1 MSSEHYE
8 GEESTEEILIRTQI
22 SPFTGISF
30 NHRQIPRELSVGKDF
45 SKENFKKPTET
56 YPGTDQR
63 IEVYLKRSEL
73 GLPIFHKLDKKV
85 NHGFDTE
92 VS

>member
-1 MSSEHYE
+1 MSTEDYE
-8 GEESTEEILIRTQI
+8 GAENNEEILIRTQI
-22 SPFTGISF
+22 SAFTGISF
-30 NHRQIPRELSVGKDF
+30 NHRQIPRELSIGKDF
-45 SKENFKKPTET
+45 SKENFKKPTQT

-85 NHGFDTE
+85 NDGFDTE

>member
-1 MSSEHYE
+1 MSNEDYE
-8 GEESTEEILIRTQI
+8 GAENNEEILIRTQI

-30 NHRQIPRELSVGKDF
+30 NHRQIPRELSIGKDF

-73 GLPIFHKLDKKV
+73 GLPIFNKLDKKV

>member
-1 MSSEHYE
+1 MPDENHE
-8 GEESTEEILIRTQI
+8 GEENTEELLIKTQI
-22 SPFTGISF
+22 SPFTGLAY
-30 NHRQIPRELSVGKDF
+30 NHRQIPRELSIGKDF
-45 SKENFKKPTET
+45 NGESANKPSQT
-56 YPGTDQR
+56 YPGTSER

-85 NHGFDTE
+85 NDGFDTE

>member
-1 MSSEHYE
+1 MSSEDYE
-8 GEESTEEILIRTQI
+8 GAESTEEILIRTQI

-30 NHRQIPRELSVGKDF
+30 NHRQIPRELSIGKDF

-73 GLPIFHKLDKKV
+73 GLPIFNALDRKV
-85 NHGFDTE
+85 NHGFDTDL
-92 VS
+92 S

>member
-1 MSSEHYE
+1 
-8 GEESTEEILIRTQI
+8 LIKTQI
-22 SPFTGISF
+22 SPFTGLSY
-30 NHRQIPRELSVGKDF
+30 NHRQIPRELSVGKEF
-45 SKENFKKPTET
+45 NGESANYATQT
-56 YPGTDQR
+56 YPGTSER

>member
-1 MSSEHYE
+1 MPDEHYE
-8 GEESTEEILIRTQI
+8 GEENSEDFLIKTQI

-30 NHRQIPRELSVGKDF
+30 NHRQIPRELSIGKDF
-45 SKENFKKPTET
+45 SKENFRRPTET

-73 GLPIFHKLDKKV
+73 GLPIFNKLDRKV
-85 NHGFDTE
+85 NHGFDTDL
-92 VS
+92 S